1 MRQRICC
8 PSLPWRAAHRTRP
21 PVWWWSAH
29 VRPSFIRRPHG
40 GTSAASRWRRPR
52 RRRRCRC
59 TTGPDRSDFRIRLEP
74 QPIRNPVR
82 QAVPPPAAETF
93 ADRLPRAMAL
103 RQVPASGF
111 DAGLHISPFTTC
123 QWSRQ
128 RSPSTPATR
137 GIRPAINSHSASLS
151 SCRRIASLPL
161 GDLHQEQPPPA
172 APRCSGRQ
180 SKPLPVAALIP
191 CRDRG
196 SFPPRP
202 CRRSG
207 RSC

>member
-1 MRQRICC
+1 M
-8 PSLPWRAAHRTRP
+8 
-21 PVWWWSAH
+21 SAH
-29 VRPSFIRRPHG
+29 PSSEDPVEEPALRAG
-40 GTSAASRWRRPR
+40 GGVLVVAGAVDAPQDQVDQT
-52 RRRRCRC
+52 
-59 TTGPDRSDFRIRLEP
+59 FRIRLEP
-74 QPIRNPVR
+74 QRVQKPVR
-82 QAVPPPAAETF
+82 QAFPAPAAETF

-111 DAGLHISPFTTC
+111 GAELQISPFTAC
-123 QWSRQ
+123 RWSRQ
-128 RSPSTPATR
+128 RPPPRRPTR
-137 GIRPAINSHSASLS
+137 GTRSAINSHSASLS

-172 APRCSGRQ
+172 VPCCSGRQ